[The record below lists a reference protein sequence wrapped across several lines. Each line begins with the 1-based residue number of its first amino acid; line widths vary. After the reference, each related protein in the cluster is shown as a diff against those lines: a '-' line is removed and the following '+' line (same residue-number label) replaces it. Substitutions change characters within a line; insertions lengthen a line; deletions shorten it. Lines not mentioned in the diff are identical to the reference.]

1 MNLNARAAGILL
13 AFVITGVSSQG
24 AEVTQTNRPVPNE
37 EGRYRSALLFAS
49 VVELIRDEYLE
60 LEKTDYDKMTYSA
73 LRGLLTS
80 LDPHSQFLDPE
91 HYKMIRTETEGQF
104 GGLGISVGMVENQLT
119 VNVPIEGGPGY
130 RAGLL
135 PGDRITKIDGKGTQK
150 LSLGESIR
158 LLRGRPGVPVQI
170 AIYRP
175 SESKTIEL
183 SVIREMIQ
191 VPTLQETKMISV
203 AESQG
208 EKIGYVRI
216 TQFGEKTG
224 KEFDGAMGKLEKDG
238 ATALIL
244 DLRDNPG
251 GLVDAAV
258 EVVSRFVPKG
268 TLVVATEGRKAGA
281 KRQEYLSRE
290 AALRVRWPTVVLVN
304 GNTASA
310 AEIVAGALQD
320 LGLAVIVGETTF
332 GKGSV
337 QTVQR
342 VDPSVIPDVGVR
354 LTTAH
359 YTTPSRKK
367 IHGVGIQP
375 DVVARLTRAEEEA
388 IFQKRSPG
396 LKKSSEEELEVND
409 EPLDRAIDL
418 LRGWKVV
425 KRRAVSD
432 RSS

>member
-1 MNLNARAAGILL
+1 MRICLCIWGMVWGFVFSCNAVEL
-13 AFVITGVSSQG
+13 
-24 AEVTQTNRPVPNE
+24 TQTNATPSSE

-49 VVELIRDEYLE
+49 VVEMIRDEYLE
-60 LEKTDYDKMTYSA
+60 IEKTDYDKMTYAA

-119 VNVPIEGGPGY
+119 VNVPIEGGPGF

-135 PGDRITKIDGKGTQK
+135 PGDRIVKIEGKGTRK
-150 LSLGESIR
+150 LSLGEAIR
-158 LLRGRPGVPVQI
+158 LLRGRPGVPVQLS
-170 AIYRP
+170 IYRP
-175 SESKTIEL
+175 SEQKTFDL
-183 SVIREMIQ
+183 SVVREMIQ
-191 VPTLQETKMISV
+191 VPTLQETKMISSSV
-203 AESQG
+203 SQG

-216 TQFGEKTG
+216 TQFGEKTA
-224 KEFDGAMGKLEKDG
+224 KEFDAAIAQLGKEGA
-238 ATALIL
+238 AALVL

-258 EVVSRFVPKG
+258 EVVSRFVPGG
-268 TLVVATEGRKAGA
+268 TLVVATEGRKVGSTQQ
-281 KRQEYLSRE
+281 KYLSRNVN
-290 AALRVRWPTVVLVN
+290 LRIRWPTVILVN

-367 IHGVGIQP
+367 IHGVGIEP
-375 DVVARLTRAEEEA
+375 DVIARLTRGEEEA

-396 LKKSSEEELEVND
+396 LKKNQDPEAEVND

-425 KRRAVSD
+425 KRRLTPD

>member
-1 MNLNARAAGILL
+1 MRICLTILGIVWGIVLSCNAVEL
-13 AFVITGVSSQG
+13 
-24 AEVTQTNRPVPNE
+24 TQTNATPSSE

-49 VVELIRDEYLE
+49 VVEMIRDEYLE
-60 LEKTDYDKMTYSA
+60 IEKTDYDKMTYAA

-104 GGLGISVGMVENQLT
+104 GGLGISVGILENQLT
-119 VNVPIEGGPGY
+119 VNVPIEGGPGF

-135 PGDRITKIDGKGTQK
+135 PGDRIVKIEGKGTQK
-150 LSLGESIR
+150 LSLGEAIR
-158 LLRGRPGVPVQI
+158 LLRGRPGVPVQLSV
-170 AIYRP
+170 YRP
-175 SESKTIEL
+175 SEQKTLEF
-183 SVIREMIQ
+183 SVVREMIQ
-191 VPTLQETKMISV
+191 VPTLQETKMISSSL
-203 AESQG
+203 SQG

-216 TQFGEKTG
+216 TQFGEKTA
-224 KEFDGAMGKLEKDG
+224 KEFDAAMAQLGKEG

-258 EVVSRFVPKG
+258 EVVSRFVPGG
-268 TLVVATEGRKAGA
+268 TLVVATEGRKAGSSQQ
-281 KRQEYLSRE
+281 KYLSRNVN
-290 AALRVRWPTVVLVN
+290 LRIRWPTVVLVN

-367 IHGVGIQP
+367 IHGVGIEP
-375 DVVARLTRAEEEA
+375 DVIARLTRGEEEA
-388 IFQKRSPG
+388 IFDKRSPG
-396 LKKSSEEELEVND
+396 LKKNQDMETEVND
-409 EPLDRAIDL
+409 EPMDRAIDL

-425 KRRAVSD
+425 KRRLTPD

>member
-1 MNLNARAAGILL
+1 MRIYPCIWGVVWGFVLSCNAVEL
-13 AFVITGVSSQG
+13 
-24 AEVTQTNRPVPNE
+24 TQTNATPSSE

-49 VVELIRDEYLE
+49 VVEMIRDEYLE
-60 LEKTDYDKMTYSA
+60 IEKTDYDKMTYAA

-119 VNVPIEGGPGY
+119 VNVPIEGGPGF

-135 PGDRITKIDGKGTQK
+135 PGDRIVKIEGKGTQK
-150 LSLGESIR
+150 LSLGEAIR
-158 LLRGRPGVPVQI
+158 LLRGRPGVPVQLS
-170 AIYRP
+170 IYRP
-175 SESKTIEL
+175 SGQKTLEI
-183 SVIREMIQ
+183 SVVREMIQ
-191 VPTLQETKMISV
+191 VPTLQETKMISSSL
-203 AESQG
+203 SQG

-216 TQFGEKTG
+216 TQFGEKTA
-224 KEFDGAMGKLEKDG
+224 KEFDAAMAQLGKEG
-238 ATALIL
+238 ATALVL

-258 EVVSRFVPKG
+258 EVVSRFVPGG
-268 TLVVATEGRKAGA
+268 TLVVATEGRKAGSTQQ
-281 KRQEYLSRE
+281 KYLSRNVN
-290 AALRVRWPTVVLVN
+290 LRIRWPTVVLVN

-367 IHGVGIQP
+367 IHGVGIEP
-375 DVVARLTRAEEEA
+375 DVIARLTRGEEEA

-396 LKKSSEEELEVND
+396 LKKNQDPEAEVND

-425 KRRAVSD
+425 KRRLTPD

>member
-1 MNLNARAAGILL
+1 MRICLTILGVVWGIVLSCNAVEL
-13 AFVITGVSSQG
+13 
-24 AEVTQTNRPVPNE
+24 TQTNATPSSE

-49 VVELIRDEYLE
+49 VVEMIRDEYLE
-60 LEKTDYDKMTYSA
+60 IEKTDYDKMTYAA

-104 GGLGISVGMVENQLT
+104 GGLGISVGMLENQLT
-119 VNVPIEGGPGY
+119 VNVPIEGGPGF

-135 PGDRITKIDGKGTQK
+135 PGDRIVKIEGKGTQK
-150 LSLGESIR
+150 LSLGEAIR
-158 LLRGRPGVPVQI
+158 LLRGRPGVPVQLSV
-170 AIYRP
+170 YRP
-175 SESKTIEL
+175 SEQKTLEF
-183 SVIREMIQ
+183 SVVREMIQ
-191 VPTLQETKMISV
+191 VPTLQETKMISSSL
-203 AESQG
+203 SQG

-216 TQFGEKTG
+216 TQFGEKTA
-224 KEFDGAMGKLEKDG
+224 KEFDAAMAQLGKEG

-258 EVVSRFVPKG
+258 EVVSRFVPG
-268 TLVVATEGRKAGA
+268 STLVVATEGRKAGSSQQ
-281 KRQEYLSRE
+281 KYLSRNVN
-290 AALRVRWPTVVLVN
+290 LRIRWPTVVLVN

-367 IHGVGIQP
+367 IHGVGIEP
-375 DVVARLTRAEEEA
+375 DVIARLTRGEEEA
-388 IFQKRSPG
+388 IFDKRSPG
-396 LKKSSEEELEVND
+396 LKKNQDMETEVND

-425 KRRAVSD
+425 KRRLTPD

>member
-1 MNLNARAAGILL
+1 MRICLCIWGMFWGFLLCCNAVEL
-13 AFVITGVSSQG
+13 
-24 AEVTQTNRPVPNE
+24 TQTNATPSSE

-49 VVELIRDEYLE
+49 VVEMIRDEYLE
-60 LEKTDYDKMTYSA
+60 IEKTDYDKMTYAA

-119 VNVPIEGGPGY
+119 VNVPIEGGPGF

-135 PGDRITKIDGKGTQK
+135 PGDRIVKIEGKGTQK
-150 LSLGESIR
+150 LSLGEAIR
-158 LLRGRPGVPVQI
+158 LLRGRPGVPVQLS
-170 AIYRP
+170 IYRP
-175 SESKTIEL
+175 SEQKTFEL
-183 SVIREMIQ
+183 SVVREMIQ
-191 VPTLQETKMISV
+191 VPTLQETKMISSSV
-203 AESQG
+203 SQG

-216 TQFGEKTG
+216 TQFGEKTP
-224 KEFDGAMGKLEKDG
+224 KEFDAAMAQLGKEG
-238 ATALIL
+238 ATALVL

-258 EVVSRFVPKG
+258 EVVSRFVPGG
-268 TLVVATEGRKAGA
+268 TLVVATEGRKVGSAQQ
-281 KRQEYLSRE
+281 KYLSRNVN
-290 AALRVRWPTVVLVN
+290 LRIRWPTVVLVN

-367 IHGVGIQP
+367 IHGVGIEP
-375 DVVARLTRAEEEA
+375 DVVARLTRGEEEA

-396 LKKSSEEELEVND
+396 LKKNQDPEAEVND

-425 KRRAVSD
+425 KRRLTPD

>member
-1 MNLNARAAGILL
+1 MVWGFVLSCNAVEL
-13 AFVITGVSSQG
+13 
-24 AEVTQTNRPVPNE
+24 TQTNTTSSSE

-49 VVELIRDEYLE
+49 VVEMIRDEYLE
-60 LEKTDYDKMTYSA
+60 IEKTDYDKMTYAA

-104 GGLGISVGMVENQLT
+104 GGLGISVGLVENQLT
-119 VNVPIEGGPGY
+119 VNVPIEGGPGF

-135 PGDRITKIDGKGTQK
+135 PGDRIVKIEGKGTQK
-150 LSLGESIR
+150 LSLGEAIR
-158 LLRGRPGVPVQI
+158 LLRGRPGVPVQLS
-170 AIYRP
+170 IYRP
-175 SESKTIEL
+175 SEQKTFEL
-183 SVIREMIQ
+183 SVVREMIQ
-191 VPTLQETKMISV
+191 VPTLLETKMISSSV
-203 AESQG
+203 SQG

-216 TQFGEKTG
+216 TQFGEKTP
-224 KEFDGAMGKLEKDG
+224 KEFDVAMAQLQKEG

-258 EVVSRFVPKG
+258 EVVSRFVPGG
-268 TLVVATEGRKAGA
+268 TLVVATEGRKAGSTQQ
-281 KRQEYLSRE
+281 KYLSRNVN
-290 AALRVRWPTVVLVN
+290 LRIRWSTVILVN

-320 LGLAVIVGETTF
+320 LGLALIVGETTF

-367 IHGVGIQP
+367 IHGVGIEP
-375 DVVARLTRAEEEA
+375 DIVARLTRGEEEA

-396 LKKSSEEELEVND
+396 LKKNRDPESEVYD

-425 KRRAVSD
+425 KRRLTPD

>member
-1 MNLNARAAGILL
+1 MRICLCIWGMVWGFLFSCNAVEL
-13 AFVITGVSSQG
+13 
-24 AEVTQTNRPVPNE
+24 TQTNATPSSE

-49 VVELIRDEYLE
+49 VVEMIRDEYLE
-60 LEKTDYDKMTYSA
+60 IEKTDYDKMTYAA

-119 VNVPIEGGPGY
+119 VNVPIEGGPGF
-130 RAGLL
+130 RAGIL
-135 PGDRITKIDGKGTQK
+135 PGDRIVKIEGKGTQK
-150 LSLGESIR
+150 LSLGEAIR
-158 LLRGRPGVPVQI
+158 LLRGRPGVPVQLS
-170 AIYRP
+170 IYRP
-175 SESKTIEL
+175 SEQKTLEL
-183 SVIREMIQ
+183 SVVREMIQ
-191 VPTLQETKMISV
+191 VPTLQETKMISSSV
-203 AESQG
+203 SQG

-216 TQFGEKTG
+216 TQFGEKTP
-224 KEFDGAMGKLEKDG
+224 KEFDASMAQLGKEG
-238 ATALIL
+238 ATALVL

-258 EVVSRFVPKG
+258 EVVSRFVPGG
-268 TLVVATEGRKAGA
+268 TLVVATEGRKVGSAQQ
-281 KRQEYLSRE
+281 KYLSRNVN
-290 AALRVRWPTVVLVN
+290 LRIRWPTVILVN

-367 IHGVGIQP
+367 IHGVGIEP
-375 DVVARLTRAEEEA
+375 DVVARLTRGEEEA

-396 LKKSSEEELEVND
+396 LQKNQDPEAEVND

-425 KRRAVSD
+425 KRRLTPD

>member
-1 MNLNARAAGILL
+1 MRICICIWGIFWGFLFSCNAVEL
-13 AFVITGVSSQG
+13 
-24 AEVTQTNRPVPNE
+24 TQTNATPSSE

-49 VVELIRDEYLE
+49 VVEMIRDEYLE
-60 LEKTDYDKMTYSA
+60 IEKTDYDKMTYAA

-119 VNVPIEGGPGY
+119 VNVPIEGGPGF

-135 PGDRITKIDGKGTQK
+135 PGDRIVKIEGKGTQK
-150 LSLGESIR
+150 LSLGEAIR
-158 LLRGRPGVPVQI
+158 LLRGRPGVQVQLS
-170 AIYRP
+170 IYRP
-175 SESKTIEL
+175 SEQKTFEL
-183 SVIREMIQ
+183 SVVREMIQ
-191 VPTLQETKMISV
+191 VPTLQETKMVSSSV
-203 AESQG
+203 SQG

-216 TQFGEKTG
+216 TQFGEKTA
-224 KEFDGAMGKLEKDG
+224 KEFDAAMAQLGKEG
-238 ATALIL
+238 ATALVL

-258 EVVSRFVPKG
+258 EVVSRFVPGG
-268 TLVVATEGRKAGA
+268 TLVVATEGRKAGSTQQ
-281 KRQEYLSRE
+281 KYLSRNVS
-290 AALRVRWPTVVLVN
+290 LRIRWPTVVLVN

-367 IHGVGIQP
+367 IHGVGIEP
-375 DVVARLTRAEEEA
+375 DVIARLTRGEEEA

-396 LKKSSEEELEVND
+396 LKKNQDPEPEVND

-425 KRRAVSD
+425 KRRLTPD

>member
-1 MNLNARAAGILL
+1 M
-13 AFVITGVSSQG
+13 
-24 AEVTQTNRPVPNE
+24 
-37 EGRYRSALLFAS
+37 
-49 VVELIRDEYLE
+49 IRDEYLE
-60 LEKTDYDKMTYSA
+60 IEKTDYDKMTYAA

-119 VNVPIEGGPGY
+119 VNVPIEGGPGF

-135 PGDRITKIDGKGTQK
+135 PGDRIVKIEGKGTQK
-150 LSLGESIR
+150 LNLGEAIR
-158 LLRGRPGVPVQI
+158 LLRGRPGVPVQLS
-170 AIYRP
+170 IYRP
-175 SESKTIEL
+175 SEQKTLEL

-191 VPTLQETKMISV
+191 VPTLQETKMISSSM
-203 AESQG
+203 SQG

-216 TQFGEKTG
+216 TQFGEKTA
-224 KEFDGAMGKLEKDG
+224 KEFDVAMAQLGKEGAM
-238 ATALIL
+238 ALIL

-258 EVVSRFVPKG
+258 EVVSRFVPGG
-268 TLVVATEGRKAGA
+268 TLVVATEGRKAGSTQQ
-281 KRQEYLSRE
+281 KYLSRNVN
-290 AALRVRWPTVVLVN
+290 LRIRWPTVVLVN

-367 IHGVGIQP
+367 IHGVGIEP
-375 DVVARLTRAEEEA
+375 DVIARLTRGEEEA

-396 LKKSSEEELEVND
+396 LKKNQDPEAEVND

-425 KRRAVSD
+425 KRRLTPD
-432 RSS
+432 RPS

>member
-1 MNLNARAAGILL
+1 MRICLCIWGMFWGFLL
-13 AFVITGVSSQG
+13 SCYAV
-24 AEVTQTNRPVPNE
+24 ELTQTNATPSSE

-49 VVELIRDEYLE
+49 VVEMIRDEYLE
-60 LEKTDYDKMTYSA
+60 IEKTDYDKMTYAA

-119 VNVPIEGGPGY
+119 VNVPIEGGPGF
-130 RAGLL
+130 RAGIL
-135 PGDRITKIDGKGTQK
+135 PGDRIVKIEGKGTQK
-150 LSLGESIR
+150 LSLGEAIR
-158 LLRGRPGVPVQI
+158 LLRGRPGVPVQLS
-170 AIYRP
+170 IYRP
-175 SESKTIEL
+175 SEQKTLEL
-183 SVIREMIQ
+183 SVVREMIQ
-191 VPTLQETKMISV
+191 VPTLQETKMISSSV
-203 AESQG
+203 SQG

-216 TQFGEKTG
+216 TQFGEKTA
-224 KEFDGAMGKLEKDG
+224 KEFDVAMAQLGKEG

-258 EVVSRFVPKG
+258 EVVSRFVPGG
-268 TLVVATEGRKAGA
+268 TLVVATEGRKVGSTQQ
-281 KRQEYLSRE
+281 KYLSRNVN
-290 AALRVRWPTVVLVN
+290 LRIRWPTVVLVN

-367 IHGVGIQP
+367 IHGVGIEP
-375 DVVARLTRAEEEA
+375 DVVARLTRGEEEV

-396 LKKSSEEELEVND
+396 LKRNQDPETEVND

-425 KRRAVSD
+425 KRRLTPD

>member
-1 MNLNARAAGILL
+1 MVWGFVLSCNAVEL
-13 AFVITGVSSQG
+13 
-24 AEVTQTNRPVPNE
+24 TQTNTTSSTE

-49 VVELIRDEYLE
+49 VVEMIRDEYLE
-60 LEKTDYDKMTYSA
+60 IEKTDYDKMTYAA

-104 GGLGISVGMVENQLT
+104 GGLGISVGLVENQLT
-119 VNVPIEGGPGY
+119 VNVPIEGGPGF

-135 PGDRITKIDGKGTQK
+135 PGDRIVKIEGKGTQK
-150 LSLGESIR
+150 LSLGEAIR
-158 LLRGRPGVPVQI
+158 LLRGRPGVPVQLS
-170 AIYRP
+170 IYRP
-175 SESKTIEL
+175 SEQKTLEI
-183 SVIREMIQ
+183 SVVREMIQ
-191 VPTLQETKMISV
+191 VPTLQETKMISSSM
-203 AESQG
+203 SQG
-208 EKIGYVRI
+208 EKIGYIRI
-216 TQFGEKTG
+216 TQFGEKTAKELDIAMGQLG
-224 KEFDGAMGKLEKDG
+224 KEG

-258 EVVSRFVPKG
+258 EVVSRFVPGG
-268 TLVVATEGRKAGA
+268 TLVVATEGRKAGSTQQ
-281 KRQEYLSRE
+281 KYLSRNVN
-290 AALRVRWPTVVLVN
+290 LRIRWPTVVLVN

-367 IHGVGIQP
+367 IHGVGIEP
-375 DVVARLTRAEEEA
+375 DVIARLTRGEEEA

-396 LKKSSEEELEVND
+396 LKKNQDPEAEVND

-425 KRRAVSD
+425 KRRLTPD

>member
-158 LLRGRPGVPVQI
+158 LLRGPGVPVQI

-191 VPTLQETKMISV
+191 VPTLQETKMISA

-224 KEFDGAMGKLEKDG
+224 KEFDGAIGKLEKDG

>member
-1 MNLNARAAGILL
+1 
-13 AFVITGVSSQG
+13 V
-24 AEVTQTNRPVPNE
+24 
-37 EGRYRSALLFAS
+37 
-49 VVELIRDEYLE
+49 
-60 LEKTDYDKMTYSA
+60 K
-73 LRGLLTS
+73 
-80 LDPHSQFLDPE
+80 
-91 HYKMIRTETEGQF
+91 
-104 GGLGISVGMVENQLT
+104 
-119 VNVPIEGGPGY
+119 IE
-130 RAGLL
+130 
-135 PGDRITKIDGKGTQK
+135 GKGTQK
-150 LSLGESIR
+150 LSLGEAIR
-158 LLRGRPGVPVQI
+158 LLRGRPGVPVQLS
-170 AIYRP
+170 IYRP
-175 SESKTIEL
+175 SEQKTFEL
-183 SVIREMIQ
+183 SVVREMIQ
-191 VPTLQETKMISV
+191 VPTLQETKMISSSV
-203 AESQG
+203 SQG

-216 TQFGEKTG
+216 TQFGEKTA
-224 KEFDGAMGKLEKDG
+224 KEFDAAIAQLGKEGA
-238 ATALIL
+238 AALVL

-258 EVVSRFVPKG
+258 EVVSRFVPGG
-268 TLVVATEGRKAGA
+268 TLVVATEGRKAGSTQQ
-281 KRQEYLSRE
+281 KYLSRNVN
-290 AALRVRWPTVVLVN
+290 LRIRWPTVILVN

-367 IHGVGIQP
+367 IHGVGIEP
-375 DVVARLTRAEEEA
+375 DVIARLTRGEEEA

-396 LKKSSEEELEVND
+396 LKKNQDPEAEVND

-425 KRRAVSD
+425 KRRLAPD

>member
-1 MNLNARAAGILL
+1 MRICFCIWGMVWGFVLSCNAAEL
-13 AFVITGVSSQG
+13 A
-24 AEVTQTNRPVPNE
+24 QTNATASSE

-49 VVELIRDEYLE
+49 VVEMIRDEYLE
-60 LEKTDYDKMTYSA
+60 IEKTDYDKMTYAA

-119 VNVPIEGGPGY
+119 VNVPIEGGPGF

-135 PGDRITKIDGKGTQK
+135 PGDRIVKIEGKGTQK
-150 LSLGESIR
+150 LSLGEAIR
-158 LLRGRPGVPVQI
+158 LLRGRPGVPVQLS
-170 AIYRP
+170 IYRP
-175 SESKTIEL
+175 SEQKTLEI
-183 SVIREMIQ
+183 SVVREMIQ
-191 VPTLQETKMISV
+191 VPTLQETKMISSSM
-203 AESQG
+203 SQG

-216 TQFGEKTG
+216 TQFGEKTA
-224 KEFDGAMGKLEKDG
+224 KEFDIAMGQLGKEG

-258 EVVSRFVPKG
+258 EVVSRFVPGG
-268 TLVVATEGRKAGA
+268 TLVVATEGRKAGSTQQ
-281 KRQEYLSRE
+281 KYLSRNVN
-290 AALRVRWPTVVLVN
+290 LRIRWPTVVLVN

-320 LGLAVIVGETTF
+320 LCLAVIVGETTF

-367 IHGVGIQP
+367 IHGVGIEP
-375 DVVARLTRAEEEA
+375 DVVARLTRGEEEV

-396 LKKSSEEELEVND
+396 LKKNQDPEAEVND

-425 KRRAVSD
+425 KRRLTPD
-432 RSS
+432 RPS

>member
-1 MNLNARAAGILL
+1 MVWGFVLSCNAAQL
-13 AFVITGVSSQG
+13 
-24 AEVTQTNRPVPNE
+24 TQTNATPSSE

-49 VVELIRDEYLE
+49 VVEMIRDEYLE
-60 LEKTDYDKMTYSA
+60 IEKTDYDKMTYAA

-119 VNVPIEGGPGY
+119 VNVPIEGGPGF
-130 RAGLL
+130 RAGIL
-135 PGDRITKIDGKGTQK
+135 PGDRIVKIEGKGTQK
-150 LSLGESIR
+150 LSLGEAIR

-170 AIYRP
+170 SIYRP
-175 SESKTIEL
+175 SEQKTLEL
-183 SVIREMIQ
+183 SVVREMIQ
-191 VPTLQETKMISV
+191 VPTLQEAKMISSSV
-203 AESQG
+203 SQG

-216 TQFGEKTG
+216 TQFGEKTA
-224 KEFDGAMGKLEKDG
+224 KEFDAAMAQLGKEG

-258 EVVSRFVPKG
+258 EVVSRFVPGG
-268 TLVVATEGRKAGA
+268 TLVVATEGRKVGSTQQ
-281 KRQEYLSRE
+281 KYLSRNVN
-290 AALRVRWPTVVLVN
+290 LRIRWPTVILVN

-367 IHGVGIQP
+367 IHGVGIEP
-375 DVVARLTRAEEEA
+375 DVIARLTRGEEEA

-396 LKKSSEEELEVND
+396 LKKNQDPEPEVND

-425 KRRAVSD
+425 KRRLTPD

>member
-1 MNLNARAAGILL
+1 MFWGFLLSCNAVEL
-13 AFVITGVSSQG
+13 
-24 AEVTQTNRPVPNE
+24 TQTNATPSSE

-49 VVELIRDEYLE
+49 VVEMIRDEYLE
-60 LEKTDYDKMTYSA
+60 IEKTDYDKMTYAA

-119 VNVPIEGGPGY
+119 VNVPIEGGPGF
-130 RAGLL
+130 RAGIL
-135 PGDRITKIDGKGTQK
+135 PRDRIVKIEGKGTQK
-150 LSLGESIR
+150 LSLGEAIR
-158 LLRGRPGVPVQI
+158 LLRGRPGVPVQLS
-170 AIYRP
+170 IYRP
-175 SESKTIEL
+175 SEQKTLEL
-183 SVIREMIQ
+183 SVVREMIQ
-191 VPTLQETKMISV
+191 VPTLQETKMISSSV
-203 AESQG
+203 SQG

-216 TQFGEKTG
+216 TQFGEKTP
-224 KEFDGAMGKLEKDG
+224 KEFDASMAQLGKEG
-238 ATALIL
+238 ATALVL

-258 EVVSRFVPKG
+258 EVVSRFVPGG
-268 TLVVATEGRKAGA
+268 TLVVATEGRKVGSAQQ
-281 KRQEYLSRE
+281 KYLSRNVN
-290 AALRVRWPTVVLVN
+290 LRIRWPTVVLVN

-320 LGLAVIVGETTF
+320 LGLAIIVGETTF

-367 IHGVGIQP
+367 IHGVGIEP
-375 DVVARLTRAEEEA
+375 DVVARLTRGEEEA

-396 LKKSSEEELEVND
+396 LQKNQDPEAEVND

-425 KRRAVSD
+425 KRRLTPD

>member
-1 MNLNARAAGILL
+1 M
-13 AFVITGVSSQG
+13 
-24 AEVTQTNRPVPNE
+24 
-37 EGRYRSALLFAS
+37 
-49 VVELIRDEYLE
+49 IRDEYLE
-60 LEKTDYDKMTYSA
+60 IEKTDYDKMTYAA

-119 VNVPIEGGPGY
+119 VNVPIEGGPGF

-135 PGDRITKIDGKGTQK
+135 PGDRIVKIEGKGTQK
-150 LSLGESIR
+150 LSLGEAIR
-158 LLRGRPGVPVQI
+158 LLRGRPGVPVQLS
-170 AIYRP
+170 IYRP
-175 SESKTIEL
+175 SEQRTLEL
-183 SVIREMIQ
+183 SVVREMIQ
-191 VPTLQETKMISV
+191 VPTLQETKMISSSI
-203 AESQG
+203 SQG

-216 TQFGEKTG
+216 TQFGEKTA
-224 KEFDGAMGKLEKDG
+224 KEFDAAMAQLGKEG

-258 EVVSRFVPKG
+258 EVVSRFVPGG
-268 TLVVATEGRKAGA
+268 TLVVATEGRKAGSTQQ
-281 KRQEYLSRE
+281 KYLSRNVN
-290 AALRVRWPTVVLVN
+290 LRIRWPTVVLVN

-367 IHGVGIQP
+367 IHGVGIEP
-375 DVVARLTRAEEEA
+375 DVVARLTRGEEEA

-396 LKKSSEEELEVND
+396 LKKNQDPEAEVND

-425 KRRAVSD
+425 KRRLTPD

>member
-1 MNLNARAAGILL
+1 MRIRLCIWGMVWGFVLSCNAAQL
-13 AFVITGVSSQG
+13 
-24 AEVTQTNRPVPNE
+24 TQTNATPSSE

-49 VVELIRDEYLE
+49 VVEMIRDEYLE
-60 LEKTDYDKMTYSA
+60 IEKTDYDKMTYAA

-119 VNVPIEGGPGY
+119 VNVPIEGGPGF
-130 RAGLL
+130 RAGIL
-135 PGDRITKIDGKGTQK
+135 PGDRIVKIEGKGTQK
-150 LSLGESIR
+150 LSLGEAIR

-170 AIYRP
+170 SIYRP
-175 SESKTIEL
+175 SEQKTLEL
-183 SVIREMIQ
+183 SVVREMIQ
-191 VPTLQETKMISV
+191 VPTLQEAKMISSSV
-203 AESQG
+203 SQG

-216 TQFGEKTG
+216 TQFGEKTA
-224 KEFDGAMGKLEKDG
+224 KEFDAAMAQLGKEG

-258 EVVSRFVPKG
+258 EVVSRFVPGG
-268 TLVVATEGRKAGA
+268 TLVVATEGRKVGSTQQ
-281 KRQEYLSRE
+281 KYLSRNVN
-290 AALRVRWPTVVLVN
+290 LRIRWPTVILVN

-367 IHGVGIQP
+367 IHGVGIEP
-375 DVVARLTRAEEEA
+375 DVIARLTRGEEEA

-396 LKKSSEEELEVND
+396 LKKNQDPEAEVND

-425 KRRAVSD
+425 KRRLTPD

>member
-1 MNLNARAAGILL
+1 M
-13 AFVITGVSSQG
+13 
-24 AEVTQTNRPVPNE
+24 
-37 EGRYRSALLFAS
+37 
-49 VVELIRDEYLE
+49 IRDEYLE
-60 LEKTDYDKMTYSA
+60 IEKTDYDKMTYAA

-119 VNVPIEGGPGY
+119 VNVPIEGGPGF
-130 RAGLL
+130 RAGIL
-135 PGDRITKIDGKGTQK
+135 PGDRIVKIEGKGTQK
-150 LSLGESIR
+150 LSLGEAIR
-158 LLRGRPGVPVQI
+158 LLRGRPGVPVQLS
-170 AIYRP
+170 IYRP
-175 SESKTIEL
+175 SEQKTLEL
-183 SVIREMIQ
+183 SVVREMIQ
-191 VPTLQETKMISV
+191 VPTLQETKMISSSV
-203 AESQG
+203 SQG

-216 TQFGEKTG
+216 TQFGEKTA
-224 KEFDGAMGKLEKDG
+224 KEFDVAMAQLGKEG

-258 EVVSRFVPKG
+258 EVVSRFVPGG
-268 TLVVATEGRKAGA
+268 TLVVATEGRKVGSTQQ
-281 KRQEYLSRE
+281 KYLSRNVN
-290 AALRVRWPTVVLVN
+290 LRIRWPTVVLVN

-367 IHGVGIQP
+367 IHGVGIEP
-375 DVVARLTRAEEEA
+375 DVVARLTRGEEEV

-396 LKKSSEEELEVND
+396 LKRNQDPETEVND

-425 KRRAVSD
+425 KRRLTPD

>member
-1 MNLNARAAGILL
+1 MVWGFLFSCNAVEL
-13 AFVITGVSSQG
+13 
-24 AEVTQTNRPVPNE
+24 TQTNATPSSE

-49 VVELIRDEYLE
+49 VVEMIRDEYLE
-60 LEKTDYDKMTYSA
+60 IEKTDYDKMTYAA

-119 VNVPIEGGPGY
+119 VNVPIEGGPGF
-130 RAGLL
+130 RAGILS
-135 PGDRITKIDGKGTQK
+135 GDRIVKIEGKGTQK
-150 LSLGESIR
+150 LNLGEAIR
-158 LLRGRPGVPVQI
+158 LLRGRPGVPVQLS
-170 AIYRP
+170 IYRP
-175 SESKTIEL
+175 SEQKTLEL
-183 SVIREMIQ
+183 SVVREMIQ
-191 VPTLQETKMISV
+191 VPTLQETKMISSPV
-203 AESQG
+203 SQG

-216 TQFGEKTG
+216 TQFGEKTA
-224 KEFDGAMGKLEKDG
+224 KEFDVAMAQLGKEG

-258 EVVSRFVPKG
+258 EVVSRFVPGG
-268 TLVVATEGRKAGA
+268 TLVVATEGRKVGSTQQ
-281 KRQEYLSRE
+281 KYLSRNVN
-290 AALRVRWPTVVLVN
+290 LRIRWPTVVLVN

-367 IHGVGIQP
+367 IHGVGIEP
-375 DVVARLTRAEEEA
+375 DVIARLTRGEEEA

-396 LKKSSEEELEVND
+396 LKKNQDPEAEVND

-425 KRRAVSD
+425 KRRLTPD

>member
-150 LSLGESIR
+150 LPLGESIR

-191 VPTLQETKMISV
+191 VPTLQETKMISA

-224 KEFDGAMGKLEKDG
+224 KEFDGAIGKLEKDG

>member
-1 MNLNARAAGILL
+1 MRICLCIWGMVWGFLFSCNAVEL
-13 AFVITGVSSQG
+13 
-24 AEVTQTNRPVPNE
+24 TQTNATPSSE

-49 VVELIRDEYLE
+49 VVEMIRDEYLE
-60 LEKTDYDKMTYSA
+60 IEKTDYDKMTYAA

-119 VNVPIEGGPGY
+119 VNVPIEGGPGF
-130 RAGLL
+130 RAGIL
-135 PGDRITKIDGKGTQK
+135 PGDRIVKIEGKGTQK
-150 LSLGESIR
+150 LSLGEAIR
-158 LLRGRPGVPVQI
+158 LLRGRPGVPVQLS
-170 AIYRP
+170 IYRP
-175 SESKTIEL
+175 SEQKTLEL
-183 SVIREMIQ
+183 SVVREMIQ
-191 VPTLQETKMISV
+191 VPTLQETKMISSSV
-203 AESQG
+203 SQG

-216 TQFGEKTG
+216 TQFGEKTA
-224 KEFDGAMGKLEKDG
+224 KEFDAAMAQLGKEG

-258 EVVSRFVPKG
+258 EVVSRFVPGG
-268 TLVVATEGRKAGA
+268 TLVVATEGRKVGSAQQ
-281 KRQEYLSRE
+281 KYLSRNVN
-290 AALRVRWPTVVLVN
+290 LRIRWPTVVLVN

-367 IHGVGIQP
+367 IHGVGIEP
-375 DVVARLTRAEEEA
+375 DVVARLTRGEEEA

-396 LKKSSEEELEVND
+396 LKKNQDPETEVND

-425 KRRAVSD
+425 KRRLTPD

>member
-1 MNLNARAAGILL
+1 MRIYLCIWGMLWGFLLSCNAVEL
-13 AFVITGVSSQG
+13 
-24 AEVTQTNRPVPNE
+24 TQTNAAPSSE

-49 VVELIRDEYLE
+49 VVEMIRDEYLE
-60 LEKTDYDKMTYSA
+60 IEKTDYDKMTYAA

-119 VNVPIEGGPGY
+119 VNVPIEGGPGF

-135 PGDRITKIDGKGTQK
+135 PGDRIVKIEGKGTQK
-150 LSLGESIR
+150 LSLGEAIR
-158 LLRGRPGVPVQI
+158 LLRGRPGVPVQLS
-170 AIYRP
+170 IYRP
-175 SESKTIEL
+175 SEQKTFEL
-183 SVIREMIQ
+183 SVVREMIQ
-191 VPTLQETKMISV
+191 VPTLQETKMISSSV
-203 AESQG
+203 SQG

-216 TQFGEKTG
+216 TQFGEKTA
-224 KEFDGAMGKLEKDG
+224 KEFDAAIAQLGKEGA
-238 ATALIL
+238 AALVL

-258 EVVSRFVPKG
+258 EVVSRFVPGG
-268 TLVVATEGRKAGA
+268 TLVVATEGRKAGSTQQ
-281 KRQEYLSRE
+281 KYLSRNVN
-290 AALRVRWPTVVLVN
+290 LRIRWPTVILVN

-367 IHGVGIQP
+367 IHGVGIEP
-375 DVVARLTRAEEEA
+375 DVIARLTRGEEEA

-396 LKKSSEEELEVND
+396 LKKNQDPEAEVND

-425 KRRAVSD
+425 KRRLAPD

>member
-1 MNLNARAAGILL
+1 MVWAFLLSCNAVEL
-13 AFVITGVSSQG
+13 
-24 AEVTQTNRPVPNE
+24 TQTNAAPSSE

-49 VVELIRDEYLE
+49 VVEMIRDEYLE
-60 LEKTDYDKMTYSA
+60 IEKTDYDKMTYAA

-104 GGLGISVGMVENQLT
+104 GGLGISVGMLENQLT
-119 VNVPIEGGPGY
+119 VNVPIEGGPGF

-135 PGDRITKIDGKGTQK
+135 PGDRIVKIEGKGTQK
-150 LSLGESIR
+150 LSLGEAIR
-158 LLRGRPGVPVQI
+158 LLRGRPGVPVQLSV
-170 AIYRP
+170 YRP
-175 SESKTIEL
+175 SEQKTLEF
-183 SVIREMIQ
+183 SVVREMIQ
-191 VPTLQETKMISV
+191 VPTLQETKIISSSL
-203 AESQG
+203 SQG

-216 TQFGEKTG
+216 TQFGEKTA
-224 KEFDGAMGKLEKDG
+224 KEFDAAMAQLGKEG

-258 EVVSRFVPKG
+258 EVVSRFVPGG
-268 TLVVATEGRKAGA
+268 TLVVATEGRKAGSSQQ
-281 KRQEYLSRE
+281 KYLSRNVN
-290 AALRVRWPTVVLVN
+290 LRIRWPTVVLVN

-342 VDPSVIPDVGVR
+342 VDPSVIPDLGVR

-367 IHGVGIQP
+367 IHGVGIEP
-375 DVVARLTRAEEEA
+375 DVVARLTRGEEDA

-396 LKKSSEEELEVND
+396 LKKNQDSEAEVND

-425 KRRAVSD
+425 KRRLTPD

>member
-1 MNLNARAAGILL
+1 MRICVCIWGMVWAFLLSCNAVEL
-13 AFVITGVSSQG
+13 A
-24 AEVTQTNRPVPNE
+24 QTNATPSSE

-49 VVELIRDEYLE
+49 VVEMIRDEYLE
-60 LEKTDYDKMTYSA
+60 IEKTDYDKMTYAA

-104 GGLGISVGMVENQLT
+104 GGLGISVGMLENQLT
-119 VNVPIEGGPGY
+119 VNVPIEGGPGF

-135 PGDRITKIDGKGTQK
+135 PGDRIVKIEGKGTQK
-150 LSLGESIR
+150 LSLGEAIR
-158 LLRGRPGVPVQI
+158 LLRGRPGVPVQLSV
-170 AIYRP
+170 YRP
-175 SESKTIEL
+175 SEQKTLEF
-183 SVIREMIQ
+183 SVVREMIQ
-191 VPTLQETKMISV
+191 VPTLQETKMISSSL
-203 AESQG
+203 SQG

-216 TQFGEKTG
+216 TQFGEKTA
-224 KEFDGAMGKLEKDG
+224 KEFDAAMAQLGKEG

-258 EVVSRFVPKG
+258 EVVSRFVPGG
-268 TLVVATEGRKAGA
+268 TLVVATEGRKAGSSQQ
-281 KRQEYLSRE
+281 KYLSRNVN
-290 AALRVRWPTVVLVN
+290 LRIRWPTVVLVN

-342 VDPSVIPDVGVR
+342 VDPSVIPDLGVR

-367 IHGVGIQP
+367 IHGVGIEP
-375 DVVARLTRAEEEA
+375 DVIARLTRGEEEA
-388 IFQKRSPG
+388 IFDKRSPG
-396 LKKSSEEELEVND
+396 LKKNQDMETEVND

-425 KRRAVSD
+425 KRRLTPD

>member
-1 MNLNARAAGILL
+1 MRICLCIWGIFWGVLLSCNAVEL
-13 AFVITGVSSQG
+13 A
-24 AEVTQTNRPVPNE
+24 QTNATPSSE

-49 VVELIRDEYLE
+49 VVEMIRDEYLE
-60 LEKTDYDKMTYSA
+60 IEKTDYDKMTYAA

-119 VNVPIEGGPGY
+119 VNVPIEGGPGF

-135 PGDRITKIDGKGTQK
+135 PGDRIVKIEGKGTQK
-150 LSLGESIR
+150 LNLGEAIR
-158 LLRGRPGVPVQI
+158 LLRGRPGVPVQLS
-170 AIYRP
+170 IYRP
-175 SESKTIEL
+175 SEQKTFEL
-183 SVIREMIQ
+183 SVVREMIQ
-191 VPTLQETKMISV
+191 VPTLLETKMISSSV
-203 AESQG
+203 SQG

-216 TQFGEKTG
+216 TQFGEKTP
-224 KEFDGAMGKLEKDG
+224 KEFDAAMTQLGKEG

-258 EVVSRFVPKG
+258 EVVSRFVPGG
-268 TLVVATEGRKAGA
+268 TLVVATEGRKAGSTQQ
-281 KRQEYLSRE
+281 KYLSRNVN
-290 AALRVRWPTVVLVN
+290 LRIRWPTVILVN

-367 IHGVGIQP
+367 IHGVGIEP
-375 DVVARLTRAEEEA
+375 DVVARLTRGEEEA

-396 LKKSSEEELEVND
+396 LKKNQDPEAEVND

-425 KRRAVSD
+425 KRRITPD

>member
-1 MNLNARAAGILL
+1 MFWWFLL
-13 AFVITGVSSQG
+13 SCYAV
-24 AEVTQTNRPVPNE
+24 ELTQTNATPSSE

-49 VVELIRDEYLE
+49 VVEMIRDEYLE
-60 LEKTDYDKMTYSA
+60 IEKTDYDKMTYAA

-119 VNVPIEGGPGY
+119 VNVPIEGGPGF
-130 RAGLL
+130 RAGIL
-135 PGDRITKIDGKGTQK
+135 PGDRIVKIEGKGTQK
-150 LSLGESIR
+150 LSLGEAIR
-158 LLRGRPGVPVQI
+158 LLRGRPGVPVQLS
-170 AIYRP
+170 IYRP
-175 SESKTIEL
+175 SEQKTLEL
-183 SVIREMIQ
+183 SVVREMIQ
-191 VPTLQETKMISV
+191 VPTLQETKMISSSV
-203 AESQG
+203 SQG

-216 TQFGEKTG
+216 TQFGEKTA
-224 KEFDGAMGKLEKDG
+224 KEFDVAMAQLGKEG

-258 EVVSRFVPKG
+258 EVVSRFVPGG
-268 TLVVATEGRKAGA
+268 TLVVATEGRKVGSTQQ
-281 KRQEYLSRE
+281 KYLSRNVN
-290 AALRVRWPTVVLVN
+290 LRIRWPTVVLVN

-367 IHGVGIQP
+367 IHGVGIEP
-375 DVVARLTRAEEEA
+375 DVVARLTRGEEEV

-396 LKKSSEEELEVND
+396 LKRNQDPETEVND

-425 KRRAVSD
+425 KRRLTPD

>member
-1 MNLNARAAGILL
+1 MRICLTILGVVWGIVLSCNAVEL
-13 AFVITGVSSQG
+13 
-24 AEVTQTNRPVPNE
+24 TQTNATPSSE

-49 VVELIRDEYLE
+49 VVEMIRDEYLE
-60 LEKTDYDKMTYSA
+60 IEKTDYDKMTYAA

-104 GGLGISVGMVENQLT
+104 GGLGISVGMLENQLT
-119 VNVPIEGGPGY
+119 VNVPIEGGPGF

-135 PGDRITKIDGKGTQK
+135 PGDRIVKIEGKGTQK
-150 LSLGESIR
+150 LSLGEAIR
-158 LLRGRPGVPVQI
+158 LLRGRPGVPVQLSV
-170 AIYRP
+170 YRP
-175 SESKTIEL
+175 SEQKTLEF
-183 SVIREMIQ
+183 SVVREMIQ
-191 VPTLQETKMISV
+191 VPTLQETKMISSSL
-203 AESQG
+203 SQG

-216 TQFGEKTG
+216 TQFGEKTA
-224 KEFDGAMGKLEKDG
+224 KEFDAAMAQLGKEG

-258 EVVSRFVPKG
+258 EVVSRFVPG
-268 TLVVATEGRKAGA
+268 STLVVATEGRKAGSSQQ
-281 KRQEYLSRE
+281 KYLSRTVN
-290 AALRVRWPTVVLVN
+290 LRIRWPTVVLVN

-367 IHGVGIQP
+367 IHGVGIEP
-375 DVVARLTRAEEEA
+375 DVIARLTRGEEEA
-388 IFQKRSPG
+388 IFDKRSPG
-396 LKKSSEEELEVND
+396 LKKNQDMETEVND

-425 KRRAVSD
+425 KRRLTPD

>member
-1 MNLNARAAGILL
+1 M
-13 AFVITGVSSQG
+13 
-24 AEVTQTNRPVPNE
+24 
-37 EGRYRSALLFAS
+37 
-49 VVELIRDEYLE
+49 IRDEYLE
-60 LEKTDYDKMTYSA
+60 IEKTDYDKMTYAA

-119 VNVPIEGGPGY
+119 VNVPIEGGPGF

-135 PGDRITKIDGKGTQK
+135 PGDRIVKIDGKGTQK
-150 LSLGESIR
+150 LSLGEAIR
-158 LLRGRPGVPVQI
+158 LLRGRPGVPVQLS
-170 AIYRP
+170 IYRP
-175 SESKTIEL
+175 SGQKTLEI
-183 SVIREMIQ
+183 SVVREMIQ
-191 VPTLQETKMISV
+191 VPTLQETKMISSSM
-203 AESQG
+203 SQG
-208 EKIGYVRI
+208 EKIGYIRI
-216 TQFGEKTG
+216 TQFGEKTAKELDIAMGQLG
-224 KEFDGAMGKLEKDG
+224 KEG

-258 EVVSRFVPKG
+258 EVVSRFVPGG
-268 TLVVATEGRKAGA
+268 TLVVATEGRKAGSTQQ
-281 KRQEYLSRE
+281 KYLSRNVN
-290 AALRVRWPTVVLVN
+290 LRIRWPTVVLVN

-367 IHGVGIQP
+367 IHGVGIEP
-375 DVVARLTRAEEEA
+375 DVVARLTRGEEEV

-396 LKKSSEEELEVND
+396 LKKNQDPEAEVND

-425 KRRAVSD
+425 KRRLTPD
-432 RSS
+432 HSS

>member
-1 MNLNARAAGILL
+1 MRKLFWIGGMALSFVLSGEGADLTRTNAAPSG
-13 AFVITGVSSQG
+13 
-24 AEVTQTNRPVPNE
+24 E

-49 VVELIRDEYLE
+49 VVEMIRDEYLE
-60 LEKTDYDKMTYSA
+60 IEKTDYDKMTYTA

-80 LDPHSQFLDPE
+80 LDPHSQFLDPD

-104 GGLGISVGMVENQLT
+104 GGLGISVGMVENHLT
-119 VNVPIEGGPGY
+119 VNGPIEGGPGF

-135 PGDRITKIDGKGTQK
+135 PRDRIVKIDGKGTQK
-150 LSLGESIR
+150 LSLGEAIR
-158 LLRGRPGVPVQI
+158 LLRGRPGVPVQLS
-170 AIYRP
+170 IYRP
-175 SESKTIEL
+175 SEQRTVEL
-183 SVIREMIQ
+183 SVVREMIQ
-191 VPTLQETKMISV
+191 VPTLQETKMIS
-203 AESQG
+203 ASASQG

-216 TQFGEKTG
+216 TQFGDKTA
-224 KEFDGAMGKLEKDG
+224 KEFDGAMAQLGKEG
-238 ATALIL
+238 ATSLIL

-258 EVVSRFVPKG
+258 EVVSRFVPPK
-268 TLVVATEGRKAGA
+268 TLVVATEGRKAGSTQQ
-281 KRQEYLSRE
+281 KYLSRD
-290 AALRVRWPTVVLVN
+290 ASLRIRWPTVVLVN

-320 LGLAVIVGETTF
+320 LGRAVIVGETTF

-342 VDPSVIPDVGVR
+342 VDPSVSPDVGVR

-375 DVVARLTRAEEEA
+375 DIVARLTREEEEA

-396 LKKSSEEELEVND
+396 LKKNQEAELEVSD
-409 EPLDRAIDL
+409 APLDRAVDL
-418 LRGWKVV
+418 LRGWKIV
-425 KRRAVSD
+425 KRRSTPD

>member
-1 MNLNARAAGILL
+1 MRICLTILGVVWGFVLSCNAVEL
-13 AFVITGVSSQG
+13 
-24 AEVTQTNRPVPNE
+24 TQTNATPSSE

-49 VVELIRDEYLE
+49 VVEMIRDEYLE
-60 LEKTDYDKMTYSA
+60 IEKTDYDKMTYAA

-104 GGLGISVGMVENQLT
+104 GGLGISVGMLENQLT
-119 VNVPIEGGPGY
+119 VNVPIEGGPGF

-135 PGDRITKIDGKGTQK
+135 PGDRIVKIEGKGTQK
-150 LSLGESIR
+150 LSLGEAVR
-158 LLRGRPGVPVQI
+158 LLRGRPGVPVQLS
-170 AIYRP
+170 IYRP
-175 SESKTIEL
+175 SEKKTLEF
-183 SVIREMIQ
+183 SVVREMIQ
-191 VPTLQETKMISV
+191 VPTLQETKMISSSL
-203 AESQG
+203 SQG

-216 TQFGEKTG
+216 TQFGEKTA
-224 KEFDGAMGKLEKDG
+224 KEFDAAMAQLGKEG

-258 EVVSRFVPKG
+258 EVVSRFVPGG
-268 TLVVATEGRKAGA
+268 TLVVATEGRKAGSSQQ
-281 KRQEYLSRE
+281 KYLSRTVN
-290 AALRVRWPTVVLVN
+290 LRIRWPTVVLVN

-367 IHGVGIQP
+367 IHGVGIEP
-375 DVVARLTRAEEEA
+375 DVIARLTRGEEEA
-388 IFQKRSPG
+388 IFNKRSPG
-396 LKKSSEEELEVND
+396 LKKNQDLETEVND

-425 KRRAVSD
+425 KRRLTPD

>member
-1 MNLNARAAGILL
+1 MRICLCIWGMFWGVLLSCNAVEL
-13 AFVITGVSSQG
+13 A
-24 AEVTQTNRPVPNE
+24 QTNATPSSE

-49 VVELIRDEYLE
+49 VVEMIRDEYLE
-60 LEKTDYDKMTYSA
+60 IEKTDYDKMTYAA

-119 VNVPIEGGPGY
+119 VNVPIEGGPGF

-135 PGDRITKIDGKGTQK
+135 PGDRIVKIEGKGTQK
-150 LSLGESIR
+150 LNLGEAIR
-158 LLRGRPGVPVQI
+158 LLRGRPGVPVQLS
-170 AIYRP
+170 IYRP
-175 SESKTIEL
+175 SEQKTFEL
-183 SVIREMIQ
+183 SVVREMIQ
-191 VPTLQETKMISV
+191 VPTLLETKMISSSV
-203 AESQG
+203 SQG

-216 TQFGEKTG
+216 TQFGEKTP
-224 KEFDGAMGKLEKDG
+224 KEFDAAMTQLGKEG

-258 EVVSRFVPKG
+258 EVVSRFVPGG
-268 TLVVATEGRKAGA
+268 TLVVATEGRKAGSTQQ
-281 KRQEYLSRE
+281 KYLSRNVN
-290 AALRVRWPTVVLVN
+290 LRIRWPTVILVN

-367 IHGVGIQP
+367 IHGVGIEP
-375 DVVARLTRAEEEA
+375 DVVARLTRGEEEA

-396 LKKSSEEELEVND
+396 LKKNQDPEPEVND

-425 KRRAVSD
+425 KRRITPD